1 MSEKLPPLSEI
12 KKVATENGVELT
24 DDMLDEIAGGAYTQ
38 EEWLS
43 MTVEERQEAQRRSLL
58 AKLVLKQP
66 CEMD

>member
-24 DDMLDEIAGGAYTQ
+24 DDILDEIAGGAYTQ